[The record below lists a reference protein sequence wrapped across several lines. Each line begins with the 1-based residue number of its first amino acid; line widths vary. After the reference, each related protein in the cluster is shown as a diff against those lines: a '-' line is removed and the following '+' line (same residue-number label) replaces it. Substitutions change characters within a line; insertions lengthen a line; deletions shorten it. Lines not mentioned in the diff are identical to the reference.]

1 MKDKVVNTKAD
12 RPFGVKDKIGY
23 MMGDFGCNMSFQL
36 IGTFLLTFM
45 TQGMGLSMGSW
56 AIIVVIAKIFDAIN
70 DPIIGAMVDARKP
83 GKRGKYLPWIFFGS
97 FAIAVTTALLF
108 IDIRSMSYAGKFAY
122 CLIMYCVW
130 SIAYTA
136 ANVPYG
142 SLNAALTDD
151 PAQRSSLSS
160 LRSIGAALAMLPIMV
175 IVPMFV
181 YGEKVEGEE
190 NAPVIPE
197 RFIWVAIICG
207 VMAIIG
213 FMLTCFLTKERQSV
227 EKPKEKFNYV
237 QTLKGFVTNRGA
249 LGMCLAS
256 FSQLVFVMSYS
267 TTLPLVCQY
276 FFGDPQKSGMVS
288 IVMMAPMV
296 FFIPFMGKL
305 SKKFGKKEISMWP
318 NLIAI
323 AMLVVMLFI
332 PFPAT
337 SAGMWIYAICLGVS
351 MAASAMFN
359 LGTWSMVADC
369 VDEQEVK
376 TAKKDGKNLYATYL
390 TKEQFGKRDEASVY
404 ATYSLARKAAQG
416 IGSALVAALAAWVGY
431 DSTRPKETTFE
442 TASNL
447 LQLSI
452 ILPLIG
458 SILIFVSFLLVY
470 NLDKKKVID
479 NTNFLRDKNERLAIQ
494 YARGA
499 QPDDG
504 SDEAEIIAFDTDAE
518 FVDAVIEAPVAA

>member
-1 MKDKVVNTKAD
+1 MKDKTINKT
-12 RPFGVKDKIGY
+12 RQFGTRDKIGY

-36 IGTFLLTFM
+36 IGIFLVTFM
-45 TQGMGLSMGSW
+45 TQGMGLSMESW

-70 DPIIGAMVDARKP
+70 DPIIGAMADARKP
-83 GKRGKYLPWIFFGS
+83 GKHGKYLPWIFFGA
-97 FAIAVTTALLF
+97 FAIAITTALLF
-108 IDIRSMSYAGKFAY
+108 IDIRSFSYGGKFAY
-122 CLIMYCVW
+122 CLIMYCIW

-151 PAQRSSLSS
+151 PSQRSQLSS
-160 LRSIGAALAMLPIMV
+160 LRSIGAGVAMIPIMV
-175 IVPMFV
+175 IIPMFV
-181 YGEKVEGEE
+181 YGDKDPETG

-197 RFIWVAIICG
+197 VFIWVAVACG
-207 VMAIIG
+207 IAAVAG
-213 FMLTCFLTKERQSV
+213 FMLTCFLTKERQTV
-227 EKPKEKFNYV
+227 EKPKQKFNYV
-237 QTLKGFVTNRGA
+237 ETLKGFLTNRGA

-276 FFGDPQKSGMVS
+276 FFGDPKKSGMVS
-288 IVMMAPMV
+288 MVMMAPMI

-323 AMLVVMLFI
+323 AMLVAMLFI

-376 TAKKDGKNLYATYL
+376 TAKKDGKNIYATYL
-390 TKEQFGKRDEASVY
+390 TAEQFGKRDEASVY

-416 IGSALVAALAAWVGY
+416 IGSALVAALAGWVGY
-431 DSTRPKETTFE
+431 DSTLPNETTFE

-458 SILIFVSFLLVY
+458 SILIFISFLFVY
-470 NLDKKKVID
+470 NLDKKKVAD
-479 NTNFLRDKNERLAIQ
+479 NTEFLRDKNERIAIQ
-494 YARGA
+494 YAHGA

-504 SDEAEIIAFDTDAE
+504 ADEAEIIVFD
-518 FVDAVIEAPVAA
+518 VDNEPENIAVEAVAA